1 MAQFLKKVHLAGIVY
16 CTNVIERD
24 LNRKKEFYLV
34 QIRNHLE
41 RLADDEHDGDGDQHD
56 AELVLL
62 SLLLE
67 ASHLVHV
74 VVRVAV
80 DQDARAS
87 AAAGRMGPGPSTTN
101 AGTIKAAAIW
111 RNGRAFSFVK
121 IPFINCT
128 HCRPLP
134 IANRWSQIKKLQE
147 REGISKKK

>member
-1 MAQFLKKVHLAGIVY
+1 MRKIEAGLDEWSGEAWDRFVGA
-16 CTNVIERD
+16 EED
-24 LNRKKEFYLV
+24 LV
-34 QIRNHLE
+34 QVRNHLE
-41 RLADDEHDGDGDQHD
+41 GLADDEHDGDGDQHD

-87 AAAGRMGPGPSTTN
+87 ATAGRMGPGPSTTN

>member
-101 AGTIKAAAIW
+101 AGTIKAACYLAEWTCI
-111 RNGRAFSFVK
+111 FVCE
-121 IPFINCT
+121 NT
-128 HCRPLP
+128 LH
-134 IANRWSQIKKLQE
+134 KLHTL
-147 REGISKKK
+147 